1 MIFSGGVK
9 PSAYILAAY
18 GGQFGPNVD
27 LTITQ
32 DEEEFKTKLDTLY
45 ASGADEVVFQAL
57 QVSWYSSS
65 IYSMGIFHHIFLV
78 LHGRKFYFILYFI
91 YWHWFEKAV
100 NITDHSIS
108 DCNLV

>member
-1 MIFSGGVK
+1 MEFFSGGVK

-32 DEEEFKTKLDTLY
+32 DEEEFKAKLETLH

-57 QVSWYSSS
+57 QVSWNLYS
-65 IYSMGIFHHIFLV
+65 FF
-78 LHGRKFYFILYFI
+78 
-91 YWHWFEKAV
+91 
-100 NITDHSIS
+100 
-108 DCNLV
+108 

>member
-32 DEEEFKTKLDTLY
+32 DEEEFKAKLETLY

-65 IYSMGIFHHIFLV
+65 IYSMGVFYITFCFL
-78 LHGRKFYFILYFI
+78 L
-91 YWHWFEKAV
+91 
-100 NITDHSIS
+100 S
-108 DCNLV
+108 

>member
-1 MIFSGGVK
+1 LKIIFSGGVK

-57 QVSWYSSS
+57 QVSWYSTEGQLISKCPFGVFKS
-65 IYSMGIFHHIFLV
+65 TKNQQ
-78 LHGRKFYFILYFI
+78 KFYKDFCPSL
-91 YWHWFEKAV
+91 
-100 NITDHSIS
+100 
-108 DCNLV
+108 